1 MCTEENTGGVNRHT
15 IRDIN
20 FCICPENVAY
30 RLGNVVNGYVVFQ
43 ESPTVYTPQVEAISP
58 TLPSEDIA
66 LRATKEDLLQQ
77 INKVDRE
84 IAKTEQ
90 QIFKLKNKQREL
102 EEVASKPV
110 AKKEEKEAEQP
121 KHQSPAQK
129 IYADNRVK
137 HFIYSFSYRNIHSVL
152 IRHW

>member
-1 MCTEENTGGVNRHT
+1 M
-15 IRDIN
+15 IK
-20 FCICPENVAY
+20 F
-30 RLGNVVNGYVVFQ
+30 LFQ
-43 ESPTVYTPQVEAISP
+43 EPQTAYTPQVEAISP
-58 TLPSEDIA
+58 TLPSEDIQ

-110 AKKEEKEAEQP
+110 IKKEEAETEQP

-129 IYADNRVK
+129 IYAENRVRLK
-137 HFIYSFSYRNIHSVL
+137 N
-152 IRHW
+152 